1 MSSLYHFDIN
11 YKCFFDARLHPGCTQ
26 VAGVSLYFII
36 CIMYEIPDKP
46 QIKREVEQP
55 DQRKFCVLPLSIL
68 KTKKV
73 TLGMLRV
80 LICLASYCNKSGSSF
95 VSLERLGDDLGITR
109 QAVGQHMKKL
119 IAQGIVKEYK
129 NYYKNIKGAT
139 RRIVYDAALT
149 DEEVQQISNEPIE
162 PYNNQ
167 EINLKYAELHGKK
180 INEIDKTPKVSGVA
194 LSRQRNN
201 ELIASLF
208 ECVST
213 ELETKSLELILNVLT
228 PQEVDSMLKSGQS
241 VEDIKATLNK
251 PPLAPPPPGL

>member
-1 MSSLYHFDIN
+1 
-11 YKCFFDARLHPGCTQ
+11 
-26 VAGVSLYFII
+26 
-36 CIMYEIPDKP
+36 MYEIPEKP
-46 QIKREVEQP
+46 GIKREVGQP
-55 DQRKFCVLPLSIL
+55 DQRKFCVLPLRIL
-68 KTKKV
+68 QTKKI

-95 VSLERLGDDLGITR
+95 VSLDRIGSDLGITR

-119 IAQGIVKEYK
+119 IALDIVKEYK

-139 RRIVYDAALT
+139 RRIIYDETLT

-167 EINLKYAELHGKK
+167 QINMKYKEIQGKK
-180 INEIDKTPKVSGVA
+180 INEIEKPGKVSEVA
-194 LSRQRNN
+194 LSTQNNN

-213 ELETKSLELILNVLT
+213 ERETKILETLLHVLS
-228 PQEVDSMLKSGQS
+228 PQEVDTKLKSGQS
-241 VEDIKATLNK
+241 VEDIKTTLEK
-251 PPLAPPPPGL
+251 APLAPPPPGL

>member
-1 MSSLYHFDIN
+1 MKRSGIKQKKVCISCI
-11 YKCFFDARLHPGCTQ
+11 HP
-26 VAGVSLYFII
+26 FISYNLN
-36 CIMYEIPDKP
+36 MYEIPEKP

-68 KTKKV
+68 KTKKC

-95 VSLERLGDDLGITR
+95 VSLDRIGSDLGITR

-119 IAQGIVKEYK
+119 INQGIVKEYK

-139 RRIVYDAALT
+139 RRIIYDESLT
-149 DEEVQQISNEPIE
+149 DEEVQQIANEPIE
-162 PYNNQ
+162 PYDNK
-167 EINLKYAELHGKK
+167 EINLKYAEIHGKK
-180 INEIDKTPKVSGVA
+180 INELEKTGKVSEVA
-194 LSRQRNN
+194 LSRQRSN
-201 ELIASLF
+201 EVLTSLF

-213 ELETKSLELILNVLT
+213 ELETKTLESILHVLT
-228 PQEVDSMLKSGQS
+228 PEEVATRLKSGQS
-241 VEDIKATLNK
+241 VEEIKSTLNK